1 MCSSLLH
8 ALRRQSSDDIGVSNL
23 DVALRVA
30 RIIPHGQQFY
40 TAFLGEQ
47 GIGKSSLINII
58 FNRDLVNVST
68 SSSTCTAYPTIIT
81 HKVGASDDTTES
93 DVRGQYLNEEEIRDC
108 VEEQGRRYRAAFS
121 RKVREQTDEVG
132 DTPFDVGAEEDVS
145 DDEDDQDATPHVSS
159 NNIVLHRRTI
169 RPSDLRGAKT
179 ARSFFEIIFGTANDE
194 EREIALDEDL
204 EYTDL
209 EDESFI
215 DACVK
220 AAKQRLEETS
230 GPDGFSQLD
239 VISYEDMGEFQEV
252 TIEVWPLVKSVH
264 IATGHLLL
272 MNNVCILDLP
282 SRTSDAVYADALTT
296 VQVTETITMSVQH

>member
-8 ALRRQSSDDIGVSNL
+8 ALRRRSSDDIEVSNL

-30 RIIPHGQQFY
+30 SIIPHGQQFY

-47 GIGKSSLINII
+47 GIGKSSLINAI
-58 FNRDLVNVST
+58 FNRDLVNVSP
-68 SSSTCTAYPTIIT
+68 SSSACTAYPTIIT

-93 DVRGQYLNEEEIRDC
+93 DVRVQYLNEEEIRDC

-132 DTPFDVGAEEDVS
+132 DTPFDVGAEDVS

-159 NNIVLHRRTI
+159 NNIVPHRRTI

-239 VISYEDMGEFQEV
+239 VISDEDMGEFQEV

-264 IATGHLLL
+264 IATGHILLR
-272 MNNVCILDLP
+272 NNVCILDLP
-282 SRTSDAVYADALTT
+282 GRTSDAVYADALTT
-296 VQVTETITMSVQH
+296 VQVTETITISVQH